1 MTEPAEIAGETTS
14 VLIVDDHPVVLSGC
28 RAIVLQDRSIQ
39 MYEAL
44 DAEAAYAAFLQHRPE
59 VCVIDINLPGRS
71 GFDLGRRILQQD
83 PGAKLIYFSMNDD
96 PAFAMKAIE
105 AGAKGYLSKT
115 DDPQEL
121 LAAIREVRGGGVYL
135 AAPMARKMAFR
146 HAASHESLIA
156 KLTPREIEILRLIS
170 RGKTLAEIA
179 GTLGASYKT
188 IANTVTLMK
197 RRFAARTTV
206 DLARIATEAG
216 L

>member
-1 MTEPAEIAGETTS
+1 VIDSAHTAGGATC

-28 RAIVLQDRSIQ
+28 RAIVQQDRSIR
-39 MYEAL
+39 MVEAT
-44 DAEAAYAAFLQHRPE
+44 DADTGYAAFLQHRPD

-71 GFDLGRRILQQD
+71 GFDLGRRILQHD
-83 PGAKLIYFSMNDD
+83 PGARLIYFSMNDD

-121 LAAIREVRGGGVYL
+121 LAAIRDVRAGGVYL

-146 HAASHESLIA
+146 HAASHESLLS